1 MFRLPHFGTFF
12 VHKVY
17 IQHVGVVLCAI
28 NKVTS
33 RHSHACI
40 LTGNEEE
47 IPGTEAV
54 AERINSGVA
63 FDDVELSTK
72 ELVERHCTAS
82 LDDVDDDDGTDDD
95 YDDD

>member
-1 MFRLPHFGTFF
+1 M
-12 VHKVY
+12 
-17 IQHVGVVLCAI
+17 
-28 NKVTS
+28 
-33 RHSHACI
+33 I

-54 AERINSGVA
+54 AEGINSGVA